1 MLFIATTDLFSP
13 LGAPSC
19 SFLRIHIFIQQAVGN
34 ICAAPSPMLDAQDTV
49 VTRAD
54 RLPTSGQ

>member
-1 MLFIATTDLFSP
+1 MLFIATTDLSP

-34 ICAAPSPMLDAQDTV
+34 IYAAPGPMLDAQDTM

-54 RLPTSGQ
+54 RPPTSGQ